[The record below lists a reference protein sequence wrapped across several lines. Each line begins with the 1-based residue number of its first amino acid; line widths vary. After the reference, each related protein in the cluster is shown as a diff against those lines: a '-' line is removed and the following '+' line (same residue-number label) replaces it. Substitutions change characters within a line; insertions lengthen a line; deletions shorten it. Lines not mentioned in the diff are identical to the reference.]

1 MIPLFHDFSGKRVV
15 IFGGGSVAARKAA
28 LFATE
33 AEVVVHSLTFD
44 DRFAELDCKCNRTAV
59 DGEFVTTT
67 AADAFLV
74 IPATDDAALNA
85 AIAERAADAGA
96 LVNRVDEA
104 GETVTPSVVSGE
116 HVTVGISTGG
126 RSPAVSK
133 HLRQRLEPEIEAV
146 DRMVPLQA
154 DLREAAD
161 DLSEAARREFLWDVL
176 EDDRVRELLEAG
188 KDEQARELAMEHR
201 P

>member
-1 MIPLFHDFSGKRVV
+1 MIPLFHDFTGKRVV

-28 LFATE
+28 LFASE
-33 AEVVVHSLTFD
+33 AEVVVHSLTFE
-44 DRFAELDCKCNRTAV
+44 DRFTEIDCRCNRTAV
-59 DGEFVTTT
+59 DGELAATT

-74 IPATDDAALNA
+74 IPATDDAVLNEEIADRAHA
-85 AIAERAADAGA
+85 AGT

-133 HLRQRLEPEIEAV
+133 HLRQRIEPEIDAV
-146 DRMVPLQA
+146 DRMVDLQA
-154 DLREAAD
+154 DLRQEAD
-161 DLSEAARREFLWDVL
+161 DLSEAARREFLWAVL
-176 EDDRVRELLEAG
+176 EDERVRDALEAG
-188 KDEQARELAMEHR
+188 NDERARELAMEHR

>member
-15 IFGGGSVAARKAA
+15 IFGGGRVAARKAA

-33 AEVVVHSLTFD
+33 AEVVVPSLTFHE
-44 DRFAELDCKCNRTAV
+44 RFAEVDCRLHRTQI
-59 DGEFVTTT
+59 DGDLAAAY

-74 IPATDDAALNA
+74 VPATDDPDLNET
-85 AIAERAADAGA
+85 IADRAAAQGA

-133 HLRQRLEPEIEAV
+133 HLRQRVEDEIEAV
-146 DRMVPLQA
+146 DPMVELQA
-154 DLREAAD
+154 DLRQET
-161 DLSEAARREFLWDVL
+161 DLDGSARREFLWAVL
-176 EDDRVRELLEAG
+176 ED
-188 KDEQARELAMEHR
+188 EQIRDALARANYERARALAMEHR

>member
-33 AEVVVHSLTFD
+33 GEVIVHSLSFD
-44 DRFAELDCKCNRTAV
+44 DRFAEIDCRCNRTAV
-59 DGEFVTTT
+59 DGDL
-67 AADAFLV
+67 AAAAAAEAFLV
-74 IPATDDAALNA
+74 IPATDDSDLNA
-85 AIAERAADAGA
+85 EIADRARAAGT

-133 HLRQRLEPEIEAV
+133 HLRRQIEREIEAV
-146 DRMVPLQA
+146 DPMVELQA

-176 EDDRVRELLEAG
+176 EDERIRDALDAG
-188 KDEQARELAMEHR
+188 ADERARELALEHR